1 MISRR
6 NEKYADGE
14 SEERRVATLRL
25 IDEDNVVVPTISFRI
40 YQLHYDFFQSVG
52 LGFRDFRN
60 FRNF

>member
-40 YQLHYDFFQSVG
+40 CQLHCNFFSQWG
-52 LGFRDFRN
+52 EKL
-60 FRNF
+60 